1 VRLSTLL
8 GKTLRHPPSEAQLA
22 SHQLL
27 VRGAYLRSPEPGQ
40 FAFLPL
46 GIRVLNRIQDLVRR
60 ELAHVGGQE
69 VDLPSLSESDAQRT
83 LVRLVDREV
92 DSYRQMPVLLLAFR
106 AVSVPEPKVRDG
118 LFGAGE
124 RRLADVHAF
133 ASEDMSQAPRLV
145 EAALEAVF
153 SACEVAPVWALAGDE
168 GKCAV
173 YIQPAGDED
182 LAHCSSCD
190 YAALRSWATTAW
202 LQPPDE
208 PELPPEE
215 IHTPDCN
222 TIAALAGF
230 LDIAPARTLK
240 MVFYSVDGEVTC
252 IVIRGDRSVDE
263 AKLARVLGTDWYYI
277 SLEDELAAVGAVGGY
292 ASPIGLDQS
301 RVRVVADPSV
311 RSGKNF
317 VSGANRPDYH
327 IQNVNVP
334 RDFEPTEW
342 AELAR
347 IESGDPCPRCGAPLV
362 VEPAFVLVEGNPP
375 GPCEPEVEYLDPDG
389 RGQALW
395 MAGWHLDLGRLLASV
410 VEDHRD
416 DYGILWPAACAPFDV
431 HLVALDLRREEV
443 EAQVEALYAQL
454 QADGFSVLYD
464 DRDASAGVK
473 FNDAD
478 LIGVPLRL
486 TVSKRSVQ
494 DGLVEA
500 KWRDSAERL
509 KLDDEGL
516 AKEMA
521 RMQPV
526 LRGNGPRRDERH
538 KERARSSQ
546 NG

>member
-8 GKTLRHPPSEAQLA
+8 GKTLRHPPSEAHLA

-27 VRGAYLRSPEPGQ
+27 IRGAYLRSPEPGQ

-46 GIRVLNRIQDLVRR
+46 GLRVLNRLR
-60 ELAHVGGQE
+60 ELVQQELALVGGQE
-69 VDLPSLSESDAQRT
+69 LDLPSRLESDVQKT
-83 LVRLVDREV
+83 VIRLVGKDV
-92 DSYRQMPVLLLAFR
+92 DSYRQLPLLLHLFQT
-106 AVSVPEPKVRDG
+106 VSGAEPRVRDG
-118 LFGAGE
+118 LFGSGE
-124 RRLADVHAF
+124 RRLATIDAF
-133 ASEDMSQAPRLV
+133 GAEDMSQASNLV
-145 EAALEAVF
+145 ETALEAVF
-153 SACEVAPVWALAGDE
+153 SACNVAPVWALAGDD
-168 GKCAV
+168 GKCAAYV
-173 YIQPAGDED
+173 HPSGDED
-182 LAHCSSCD
+182 LVRCSSCD

-202 LQPPDE
+202 PQPPE
-208 PELPPEE
+208 EAELPPEE

-222 TIAALAGF
+222 TIATLAEF
-230 LDIAPARTLK
+230 LEIPEAKTLK
-240 MVFYSVDGEVTC
+240 MVFYSVDGDVTC

-263 AKLARVLGTDWYYI
+263 AELARVLGTDWYYT
-277 SLEDELAAVGAVGGY
+277 SMEDELAAVGAVGGY

-334 RDFEPTEW
+334 RDFEPGEW
-342 AELAR
+342 ADLAR
-347 IESGDPCPRCGAPLV
+347 IESGDACPHCGSPLV
-362 VEPAFVLVEGNPP
+362 VEPSFVLVESRPAR
-375 GPCEPEVEYLDPDG
+375 PCEPEVEYLDPGG

-395 MAGWHLDLGRLLASV
+395 MADWQLDVGRLLASV
-410 VEDHRD
+410 VEEQHD
-416 DYGILWPAACAPFDV
+416 DYGILWPTACAPFDV
-431 HLVALDLRREEV
+431 HIVALDLRREEV
-443 EAQVEALYAQL
+443 EAQAEALYEQL

-486 TVSKRSVQ
+486 TVSKRSVR

-509 KLDDEGL
+509 KLDEAGL
-516 AKEMA
+516 AKELA
-521 RMQPV
+521 R
-526 LRGNGPRRDERH
+526 LRPEG
-538 KERARSSQ
+538 A
-546 NG
+546 

>member
-1 VRLSTLL
+1 MRLSTLL

-46 GIRVLNRIQDLVRR
+46 GLRVLSRIQGIVRQ
-60 ELAHVGGQE
+60 ELAMVGGQE
-69 VDLPSLSESDAQRT
+69 LDLPSLSESGMQET
-83 LVRLVDREV
+83 LVRLVGKEV
-92 DSYRQMPVLLLAFR
+92 DSYRQLPVLLLLPQT
-106 AVSVPEPKVRDG
+106 VSAPELTVRDG

-124 RRLADVHAF
+124 RRLATIYAF
-133 ASEDMSQAPRLV
+133 GDEGMSQAPSLV
-145 EAALEAVF
+145 ETALEAVY
-153 SACEVAPVWALAGDE
+153 SGCGITPVWALAGDQ
-168 GKCAV
+168 GKRAV
-173 YIQPAGDED
+173 HIHPAGDED
-182 LAHCSSCD
+182 LARCSSCD

-202 LQPPDE
+202 PQPPDE

-215 IHTPDCN
+215 IHTPGCN
-222 TIAALAGF
+222 TIAALAEF
-230 LDIAPARTLK
+230 LGIPAAKTLK
-240 MVFYSVDGEVTC
+240 MVFYSVDGKVTC

-292 ASPIGLDQS
+292 ASPIGLDQ
-301 RVRVVADPSV
+301 RLVRVVADPSV

-334 RDFEPTEW
+334 RDFEPAEW
-342 AELAR
+342 ADLAR
-347 IESGDPCPRCGAPLV
+347 IEPGDQCPTCGAPLV
-362 VEPAFVLVEGNPP
+362 VEPSFVLVEGGTPR
-375 GPCEPEVEYLDPDG
+375 PCEPEVEYLDPDG

-395 MAGWHLDLGRLLASV
+395 MAGWHLDLGRLLAAV

-416 DYGILWPAACAPFDV
+416 EYGILWPGACAPFDV
-431 HLVALDLRREEV
+431 HIVALDLRREEV
-443 EAQVEALYAQL
+443 EAQAEALYERL

-509 KLDDEGL
+509 KLDKAGL
-516 AKEMA
+516 AEELA
-521 RMQPV
+521 RI
-526 LRGNGPRRDERH
+526 
-538 KERARSSQ
+538 RSEPGQ
-546 NG
+546 D